1 MANGGK
7 VALLVH
13 YLEVDVLANI
23 VAITPEPGQTQEAA
37 RHYGYDALSR
47 LTEVRDAKQAPIEAF
62 GYDPTG
68 NRTTKTWQGAQ
79 QSYVYAPGSHWLLD
93 TGSDQRMYDA
103 AGNMVQR
110 TEGRTEFGYE
120 HGAHNR
126 YQRHLVNGTEI
137 ARYAYNGHGE
147 RTCAWVGET
156 LTRFVYDTGG
166 RLLGEYQAS
175 GKPIIEYVYLGD
187 LPVAAFAAQGLVY
200 IETDHLGTPRVV
212 VDAATNATLWH
223 WPLTGRAFGEHDPVA
238 PAQEGTAPFVFGL
251 RYPGQRADGESGLN
265 YNYFRDYES
274 GTGRYI
280 QSDPIGLTGGVST
293 FSYALAAPLLL
304 LDPLGLQS
312 WYCRRPLG
320 RPPGGRRVDPVF
332 HHAYLCTT
340 EENGRISCGGQTSN
354 GGPWDQGRPT
364 NPNDEDDYFHPQA
377 CEQVDNDDNRCVEDC
392 LLDRFGR
399 PRPNYGIVGPGTNCQ
414 EWAKDS
420 LTECRSQC
428 SDRARGFGWP

>member
-1 MANGGK
+1 M
-7 VALLVH
+7 ALLVH

-93 TGSDQRMYDA
+93 TGTDQRTYDA

-110 TEGRTEFGYE
+110 TQGRTEFGYE

-126 YQRHLVNGTEI
+126 YQRHLVNGAEI

-187 LPVAAFAAQGLVY
+187 LPVAAFATHGLVY

-238 PAQEGTAPFVFGL
+238 PAQEGNAPFVFGL
-251 RYPGQRADGESGLN
+251 RYPGQRADGESGLH

-280 QSDPIGLTGGVST
+280 QSDPIGLSGGKATFAYVLSNPFGAVDPTGE
-293 FSYALAAPLLL
+293 AAGGLLIRAGCHL
-304 LDPLGLQS
+304 LDFANWITSSNRRSRVRQYTTWHEETFNNVNRLCDVWSRNCMVQFEPGRARDS
-312 WYCRRPLG
+312 CRDDSSERCRRAWREADCEAKRMWDAMGQREP
-320 RPPGGRRVDPVF
+320 
-332 HHAYLCTT
+332 
-340 EENGRISCGGQTSN
+340 RIS
-354 GGPWDQGRPT
+354 WDVLCEDVPT
-364 NPNDEDDYFHPQA
+364 GAPAP
-377 CEQVDNDDNRCVEDC
+377 
-392 LLDRFGR
+392 R
-399 PRPNYGIVGPGTNCQ
+399 PRR
-414 EWAKDS
+414 K
-420 LTECRSQC
+420 
-428 SDRARGFGWP
+428 